1 MSNNNNPYGSKSH
14 LRGIDFETVRQF
26 IQCDINLRNGVN
38 INTDGTLSSSE
49 LGFLANRGLDPYDA
63 ANVKEYIRLRSL
75 VLHDIEQKE
84 TSVDVTKR
92 KFTKDEKTFG
102 RNTIIRDGY
111 NNDWLLHGFL
121 GKPILSAYEAI
132 PYNAFIVRHKKAL
145 DILTGSEYNLL
156 TNGDPLEM
164 DIDTVKKYINAIKK
178 VIKAGVY
185 DDEKDTN
192 DEFVESTDE
201 NITVWVVRED
211 VSKRTPFGSISE
223 EVLKYKAFDKEGNE
237 VDDYPLPT
245 TQIVEVD
252 HINGIAKDLYM
263 RTYPY
268 MPNYHPKNKAGKN
281 TLDEIFSKAG
291 KNILDD
297 IFEDASDTSDHK
309 EDISNLLPPTT
320 ESEEK

>member
-1 MSNNNNPYGSKSH
+1 MGNNNNPYGSKSH
-14 LRGIDFETVRQF
+14 LGGIDFETVRQF

-38 INTDGTLSSSE
+38 IRTDEKLSTSE
-49 LGFLANRGLDPYDA
+49 LGFLANRGLDPHDA
-63 ANVKEYIRLRSL
+63 TNVKEYIRLRSL
-75 VLHDIEQKE
+75 VLHDVEQKE
-84 TSVDVTKR
+84 TSIDVTKQ

-121 GKPILSAYEAI
+121 GKPILSAYKAVSYKTFMI
-132 PYNAFIVRHKKAL
+132 RHKKAL

-185 DDEKDTN
+185 NDENDTN

-201 NITVWVVRED
+201 NITIWVVKEK
-211 VSKRTPFGSISE
+211 VSERTPFGLVSKDEIR
-223 EVLKYKAFDKEGNE
+223 YKAFDKEGNE

-245 TQIVEVD
+245 TPIVEANAV
-252 HINGIAKDLYM
+252 NGIAKDLYM

-268 MPNYHPKNKAGKN
+268 MPKYNPK
-281 TLDEIFSKAG
+281 DKAG

-297 IFEDASDTSDHK
+297 IFDKVPE
-309 EDISNLLPPTT
+309 EDISDLLPIIT

>member
-1 MSNNNNPYGSKSH
+1 MGNNNNPHGSKSH
-14 LRGIDFETVRQF
+14 LGGIDFETVRQF

-38 INTDGTLSSSE
+38 IRTDEKLSTSE

-63 ANVKEYIRLRSL
+63 TNVKEYIRLRSL

-84 TSVDVTKR
+84 TSIDVTKQ
-92 KFTKDEKTFG
+92 KFIKDEKTFG

-121 GKPILSAYEAI
+121 AKPILSAYKAV
-132 PYNAFIVRHKKAL
+132 PYKAFIMRHKNAL

-178 VIKAGVY
+178 AIKAGVY
-185 DDEKDTN
+185 DDENNTN

-201 NITVWVVRED
+201 NITIWVVKEK
-211 VSKRTPFGSISE
+211 VSEQTPFGLVSKDEIR
-223 EVLKYKAFDKEGNE
+223 YKAFDKEGKE

-245 TQIVEVD
+245 TPIVEAD
-252 HINGIAKDLYM
+252 AANGIAKDLYM
-263 RTYPY
+263 REYPY
-268 MPNYHPKNKAGKN
+268 MPKYNPKDETSKN
-281 TLDEIFSKAG
+281 MLDEIFN
-291 KNILDD
+291 NIYV
-297 IFEDASDTSDHK
+297 TSDH
-309 EDISNLLPPTT
+309 EEGISDLLPNIT

>member
-1 MSNNNNPYGSKSH
+1 MGNNNNPHGSKSH
-14 LRGIDFETVRQF
+14 LGGIDFETVRQF

-38 INTDGTLSSSE
+38 IRTDETLSNSE

-63 ANVKEYIRLRSL
+63 TNVKEYIRLRSL

-84 TSVDVTKR
+84 TSVDVTKQ
-92 KFTKDEKTFG
+92 KFIKDEKTFG
-102 RNTIIRDGY
+102 RNTIMRDGY

-121 GKPILSAYEAI
+121 AKPILSAYKAV
-132 PYNAFIVRHKKAL
+132 PYKAFIMRHKKAL
-145 DILTGSEYNLL
+145 EILTGYEYNLL

-185 DDEKDTN
+185 DDENNTN

-201 NITVWVVRED
+201 NITIWVVKEK
-211 VSKRTPFGSISE
+211 VSEQTPFGLVSKDEIR
-223 EVLKYKAFDKEGNE
+223 YKAFDKEGKE

-245 TQIVEVD
+245 APIVEAD
-252 HINGIAKDLYM
+252 AINGIAKDLYM

-268 MPNYHPKNKAGKN
+268 MPKYNPKDETSKN
-281 TLDEIFSKAG
+281 ILDEIFNNAYV
-291 KNILDD
+291 
-297 IFEDASDTSDHK
+297 TSDH
-309 EDISNLLPPTT
+309 EEGISDLLPNIT